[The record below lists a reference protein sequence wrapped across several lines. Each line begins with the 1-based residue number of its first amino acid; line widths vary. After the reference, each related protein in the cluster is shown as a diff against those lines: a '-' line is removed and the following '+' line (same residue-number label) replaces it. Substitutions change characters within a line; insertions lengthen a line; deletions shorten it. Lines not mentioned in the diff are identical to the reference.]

1 MRALRMTD
9 PGILSQGF
17 VLFGLLEPREFA
29 LFGPLEPGVCTIRA
43 SLELFGGIDTSWSF
57 GCAVFG
63 VCDASKWC
71 QSRLV
76 VSILPTAVNRRCDR
90 SCATH

>member
-43 SLELFGGIDTSWSF
+43 SLEPFGGIGTSWSF
-57 GCAVFG
+57 GWADSG

-71 QSRLV
+71 RSRRV
-76 VSILPTAVNRRCDR
+76 VPIAPDCANR
-90 SCATH
+90 A